1 MNEASSESP
10 ADLIDWSAITASVEC
25 PLCLYNLRGLIE
37 PRCPECGLQFEWPE
51 LLDPQRQRHRYLF
64 EHHAERNLWSFFRT
78 VLGGLRPRKFWT
90 TLKPNH
96 TVNSRRLLIYWF
108 LCSCLLLLVPAAE
121 AIQAGVN
128 LAEYNAWSRLF
139 PVPGTTTGHWPSAQ
153 AKQRYIDANFP
164 LPPSRTFLLQYAQVI
179 RENFFASTSVELGTI
194 AVWPWLTFAALMI
207 FQASMRKARVQR
219 GHVLRCVIY
228 AADASVWYT
237 ILMLA
242 AMAWLIA
249 LAIIKHSPQ
258 PSERITFWLLL
269 LLWVVRLDR
278 LTTAYRK
285 YLQFDHP
292 FLTALV
298 SQIIVLLVMG
308 AILFWS
314 ARLLG

>member
-1 MNEASSESP
+1 MM
-10 ADLIDWSAITASVEC
+10 
-25 PLCLYNLRGLIE
+25 
-37 PRCPECGLQFEWPE
+37 
-51 LLDPQRQRHRYLF
+51 
-64 EHHAERNLWSFFRT
+64 
-78 VLGGLRPRKFWT
+78 
-90 TLKPNH
+90 LKPNH
-96 TVNSRRLLIYWF
+96 TVNSRRLLIYWV
-108 LCSCLLLLVPAAE
+108 LCSCLLLLVPVAE

-164 LPPSRTFLLQYAQVI
+164 LPPSRTFLRQYAQVI
-179 RENFFASTSVELGTI
+179 RENFFANTTVEVGTI

-249 LAIIKHSPQ
+249 LATIKRSPQ
-258 PSERITFWLLL
+258 PTERIIFWLLL
-269 LLWVVRLDR
+269 VLWVVRLDR